1 MAFQFQEHGFPPLL
15 PLLRTLR
22 FTEDHFNP
30 NSPVV
35 LSPWPSLVPSLR
47 ACLIW
52 TFGFGDGVRFSE
64 RPSDILTGFI
74 QSGWA
79 VEHRGQKYH
88 RGRLSQAI
96 REEIETILEGE
107 LADPRIGLASVSAV
121 LMAQDARS
129 ARVMV
134 TVAGDEAEALR
145 TLEGLTAAK
154 NYVRHEL
161 AERLRLRRPPE
172 LYFQIDR
179 ADELESRVDELLT
192 RAKKRRRKD
201 AEPKA

>member
-1 MAFQFQEHGFPPLL
+1 
-15 PLLRTLR
+15 LREARGL
-22 FTEDHFNP
+22 F
-30 NSPVV
+30 
-35 LSPWPSLVPSLR
+35 
-47 ACLIW
+47 
-52 TFGFGDGVRFSE
+52 
-64 RPSDILTGFI
+64 SDILTGFI
-74 QSGWA
+74 HSRCV

-88 RGRLSQAI
+88 RGQLSAAI

-107 LADPRIGLASVSAV
+107 LGDPRIGLASVSAV

-134 TVAGDEAEALR
+134 TVAGDEAEATR
-145 TLEGLTAAK
+145 TLEGLAAAR

-179 ADELESRVDELLT
+179 ADELESRVEELLG
-192 RAKKRRRKD
+192 REKKRRRKNV
-201 AEPKA
+201 EPSP